1 MTTKTKNI
9 PHLIGLTGY
18 AGSGKDTVRGLLAGH
33 GYIGMAFAEPIRLML
48 RKLFDQAGVY
58 YGYMDSR
65 ELKESIIPQL
75 GVSYRHLA
83 QTLGTEWGRAV
94 APDLWLRIADGF
106 IKDTNSA
113 GELWSD
119 GVPLFVVSDVRL
131 ASEAQWVHDRGGVVW
146 RINRPQA
153 AAVREHSTEAEVGLI
168 HADIEIDN
176 SGSLDVL
183 KRNVALALV
192 GIDSKAIKGIA
203 A

>member
-1 MTTKTKNI
+1 MTTKKT

-18 AGSGKDTVRGLLAGH
+18 AGSGKDTVRGVLAAH
-33 GYIGMAFAEPIRLML
+33 GYIGLAFADPIRMML
-48 RKLFDQAGVY
+48 RTLFDQAGVCHSF
-58 YGYMDSR
+58 MDSR
-65 ELKESIIPQL
+65 QLKEIAIPQL

-94 APDLWLRIADGF
+94 APDLWLRIANGYINDAS
-106 IKDTNSA
+106 SA

>member
-33 GYIGMAFAEPIRLML
+33 GYIGMAFADPIRLML
-48 RKLFDQAGVY
+48 RTLFKQSGVD
-58 YGYMDSR
+58 YGYIDSR

-94 APDLWLRIADGF
+94 APDLWLRIASGY
-106 IKDTNSA
+106 INDTISF
-113 GELWSD
+113 GELWDD
-119 GVPLFVVSDVRL
+119 GVPLFAISDVRF
-131 ASEAQWVHDRGGVVW
+131 ANEAQWVRDRGGVVW

-153 AAVREHSTEAEVGLI
+153 AAVREHSSEEEVGRI
-168 HADIEIDN
+168 QVDAEIDN
-176 SGSLDVL
+176 SGSLDEL
-183 KRNVALALV
+183 KLNVALALANTTDV
-192 GIDSKAIKGIA
+192 AMKGVA
-203 A
+203 

>member
-1 MTTKTKNI
+1 MTNTTKKT

-18 AGSGKDTVRGLLAGH
+18 AGSGKDTVRDALARH
-33 GYIGMAFAEPIRLML
+33 GYIGMAFADPIRQML
-48 RKLFDQAGVY
+48 RKLFDQAGVA

-119 GVPLFVVSDVRL
+119 GVPLFAISDVRF
-131 ASEAQWVHDRGGVVW
+131 ANEAQWVRDRGGVVW

-153 AAVREHSTEAEVGLI
+153 AAVREHSSEEEVGRI
-168 HADIEIDN
+168 QVDAEIDN
-176 SGSLDVL
+176 SGSLDEL
-183 KRNVALALV
+183 KLNVALALANTTDV
-192 GIDSKAIKGIA
+192 AMKGVA
-203 A
+203 